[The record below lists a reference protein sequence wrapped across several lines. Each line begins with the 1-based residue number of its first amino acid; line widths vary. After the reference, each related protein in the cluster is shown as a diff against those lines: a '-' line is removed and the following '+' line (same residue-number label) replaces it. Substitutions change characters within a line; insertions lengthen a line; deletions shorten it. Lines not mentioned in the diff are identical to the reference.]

1 MLSRKTLQ
9 NYIYLTQYW
18 LNSWKSN
25 TLSQVSPKTE
35 SLDHPNFKNPILNTV
50 QFRRY
55 CILHILFSPTVD
67 NLQRSLK
74 IPRQNHV
81 CKRLR
86 RRCQPPFPTLI
97 QIGEEEQKSPNRKG
111 RKCGQKTSSMTG
123 ESWRGG
129 GEISVL
135 CVRPLVYYW
144 SIGPEAGLWTVDTYN
159 QPLSSPRY

>member
-1 MLSRKTLQ
+1 M
-9 NYIYLTQYW
+9 
-18 LNSWKSN
+18 
-25 TLSQVSPKTE
+25 
-35 SLDHPNFKNPILNTV
+35 
-50 QFRRY
+50 
-55 CILHILFSPTVD
+55 D

-129 GEISVL
+129 GGGDICAVCSASGLLLEYRTGGRAMDSGHIQPTSLLPEILALHTHTTQNPERERTRGDTSPMYPPDFIRTSTT
-135 CVRPLVYYW
+135 VRHL
-144 SIGPEAGLWTVDTYN
+144 
-159 QPLSSPRY
+159 

>member
-123 ESWRGG
+123 ESWMGGGG
-129 GEISVL
+129 GEICDVCSA
-135 CVRPLVYYW
+135 
-144 SIGPEAGLWTVDTYN
+144 SGLLLEYRTGGRAMDTYN